1 MNQRQMLC
9 LATVILAAAVTLSG
23 TDAFAAAAAKKGGG
37 SARDKAISEC
47 VAKAKATQ
55 NPFAPVAADPSD
67 AGMAVYKSCMREKG
81 MRP

>member
-9 LATVILAAAVTLSG
+9 LATLMLAAAVTLSG
-23 TDAFAAAAAKKGGG
+23 TDAFAAAAKKGGG

-55 NPFAPVAADPSD
+55 NPFAPVAADPGD
-67 AGMAVYKSCMREKG
+67 AAMTTYKSCMREKG